1 MKLVLRRGIPAALAA
16 LLVLPGAASSQMDW
30 QADAATVGPDAVT
43 HFWKSSSVRLE
54 GPPPVGF
61 SLSGTAR
68 TGVSGFNLGSWS
80 SGGTAMSLRWQ
91 MQSGQLLREAPTT
104 CSTNE
109 CTEVPEPATSAMLL
123 LGLVGLGAVGF
134 RRHRTEPVRSVA

>member
-1 MKLVLRRGIPAALAA
+1 MKLVLRRGIPVALAA
-16 LLVLPGAASSQMDW
+16 LLVLPGGVSGQVDW

-43 HFWKSSSVRLE
+43 HFWTSSSVRLQ

-68 TGVSGFNLGSWS
+68 TGVTGSNLSSWS
-80 SGGTAMSLRWQ
+80 SGGTAMNLRWQ
-91 MQSGQLLREAPTT
+91 MQSGHLVREAPST
-104 CSTNE
+104 CAANE
-109 CTEVPEPATSAMLL
+109 CTEVPEPASSAMLL
-123 LGLVGLGAVGF
+123 LGLAGLGVVGL